1 MDNIE
6 NIENIIKQLDN
17 NLDIILDSNNNLQKN
32 TTNLLNIFNEES
44 KKTTNI
50 FNEEESKKTTN
61 ILNEEESKK
70 TKKISTELASFMCIN
85 EIDYVN
91 EIDVIKKIYKY
102 VIKSNLYNQENARYF
117 RADKILETIL
127 DSLEEDEKEK
137 GYNYFNVQKYF
148 MKNYL

>member
-1 MDNIE
+1 MD

-17 NLDIILDSNNNLQKN
+17 NLDIILNSNDNLQKN

-44 KKTTNI
+44 KKPTNI
-50 FNEEESKKTTN
+50 FNEESK
-61 ILNEEESKK
+61 E
-70 TKKISTELASFMCIN
+70 TKKISTELATFMGIK

-117 RADKILETIL
+117 HSDKILENIL
-127 DSLEEDEKEK
+127 DPLEQDEKEK